1 MLKGPT
7 SSELNGVEASVS
19 EEEEH
24 GQKDGQEAVRDAQG
38 TYKQQALPEG
48 WGSCRAWRGDSR
60 SESAVSKVEP
70 GLSSLL
76 CKKLESL
83 GTFV

>member
-38 TYKQQALPEG
+38 TYKQ
-48 WGSCRAWRGDSR
+48 RAQWS
-60 SESAVSKVEP
+60 
-70 GLSSLL
+70 
-76 CKKLESL
+76 
-83 GTFV
+83 